1 MVVCPKCRKPYTGRP
16 ALSRVDN
23 KTDICPD
30 CGMREAIESI
40 PGMNDRKRIDPAE
53 RTRRLV
59 QSTGNRWAMGKFQCN
74 TQLRSGGDEVP
85 GKITVRNYTTLTDYA
100 ALLRAG
106 MYLAGKKEEAED
118 NGFRFKVTESERHG
132 VVVKIAEVDK

>member
-1 MVVCPKCRKPYTGRP
+1 MG
-16 ALSRVDN
+16 D
-23 KTDICPD
+23 
-30 CGMREAIESI
+30 
-40 PGMNDRKRIDPAE
+40 
-53 RTRRLV
+53 
-59 QSTGNRWAMGKFQCN
+59 GKFQCN

-132 VVVKIAEVDK
+132 VVVNEEWKEAVTGTKEVSAGYRAGF

>member
-1 MVVCPKCRKPYTGRP
+1 MG
-16 ALSRVDN
+16 D
-23 KTDICPD
+23 
-30 CGMREAIESI
+30 
-40 PGMNDRKRIDPAE
+40 
-53 RTRRLV
+53 
-59 QSTGNRWAMGKFQCN
+59 GKFQCN
-74 TQLRSGGDEVP
+74 TQLRSGGDGVP

-106 MYLAGKKEEAED
+106 MDLAGKKEEAED

>member
-1 MVVCPKCRKPYTGRP
+1 MG
-16 ALSRVDN
+16 D
-23 KTDICPD
+23 
-30 CGMREAIESI
+30 
-40 PGMNDRKRIDPAE
+40 
-53 RTRRLV
+53 
-59 QSTGNRWAMGKFQCN
+59 GKFQCN

-132 VVVKIAEVDK
+132 VVVKIAEVDKRRMERSRHWHKRSFCRIPGWILKSG

>member
-1 MVVCPKCRKPYTGRP
+1 M
-16 ALSRVDN
+16 
-23 KTDICPD
+23 
-30 CGMREAIESI
+30 
-40 PGMNDRKRIDPAE
+40 
-53 RTRRLV
+53 
-59 QSTGNRWAMGKFQCN
+59 
-74 TQLRSGGDEVP
+74 P
-85 GKITVRNYTTLTDYA
+85 GKITVRNYTALTDYA

>member
-1 MVVCPKCRKPYTGRP
+1 M
-16 ALSRVDN
+16 
-23 KTDICPD
+23 
-30 CGMREAIESI
+30 
-40 PGMNDRKRIDPAE
+40 
-53 RTRRLV
+53 
-59 QSTGNRWAMGKFQCN
+59 
-74 TQLRSGGDEVP
+74 P

-132 VVVKIAEVDK
+132 VVVKIAEVDNGRMERSRHWHKRSFCRIPGWILKSG

>member
-1 MVVCPKCRKPYTGRP
+1 M
-16 ALSRVDN
+16 
-23 KTDICPD
+23 
-30 CGMREAIESI
+30 
-40 PGMNDRKRIDPAE
+40 
-53 RTRRLV
+53 
-59 QSTGNRWAMGKFQCN
+59 
-74 TQLRSGGDEVP
+74 P

-132 VVVKIAEVDK
+132 VVVKIAEEIRKGWEEARLCANLIREGKAKIMIATRKDGTTYRYTKPK

>member
-1 MVVCPKCRKPYTGRP
+1 M
-16 ALSRVDN
+16 
-23 KTDICPD
+23 
-30 CGMREAIESI
+30 
-40 PGMNDRKRIDPAE
+40 
-53 RTRRLV
+53 
-59 QSTGNRWAMGKFQCN
+59 
-74 TQLRSGGDEVP
+74 P

-118 NGFRFKVTESERHG
+118 NVTESERHG

>member
-1 MVVCPKCRKPYTGRP
+1 MTERELIRQNAQEGWYNPPETDGRWKI
-16 ALSRVDN
+16 S
-23 KTDICPD
+23 
-30 CGMREAIESI
+30 S
-40 PGMNDRKRIDPAE
+40 
-53 RTRRLV
+53 
-59 QSTGNRWAMGKFQCN
+59 N